1 METPFTEPQTSAE
14 PIPAS
19 DATASRPA
27 PAPVPATFA
36 EMHLK
41 VGDKI
46 PIEIPRGVKGERTLG
61 KVIGWVEGSSF
72 LITLPQR
79 IIMAGLLKDGE
90 HVLLRAFTGRSAFAF
105 STTVLKIEHY
115 PFTYLHLR
123 FPEKIEAVTV
133 RGSFRH
139 GVRLPATIAAG
150 DKTGIT
156 GAILNIG
163 TAGARIS
170 ITEALAD
177 ESSLQLATRF
187 ELQDVPVVLELSA
200 LVRSSKSTTDAQ
212 GVTHYEYGVEFTGL
226 QPNDHMALGN
236 LLWYQ
241 MYMYPEGVA

>member
-1 METPFTEPQTSAE
+1 M
-14 PIPAS
+14 
-19 DATASRPA
+19 
-27 PAPVPATFA
+27 
-36 EMHLK
+36 
-41 VGDKI
+41 
-46 PIEIPRGVKGERTLG
+46 
-61 KVIGWVEGSSF
+61 
-72 LITLPQR
+72 
-79 IIMAGLLKDGE
+79 
-90 HVLLRAFTGRSAFAF
+90 
-105 STTVLKIEHY
+105 
-115 PFTYLHLR
+115 
-123 FPEKIEAVTV
+123 

-156 GAILNIG
+156 GTILNIG